1 MQITCVTFDCGD
13 DASALVAFWCEA
25 LGYEARGHCC
35 YPPDGVG
42 PYLEFSPAPEDK
54 VVKNRVHLGTSTD
67 DVDAEV
73 ARLCALGATVAW
85 EEEFPPEWKYRNLV
99 LRDPSGNEFCLGGP
113 SATTS

>member
-1 MQITCVTFDCGD
+1 MQITCVTFDCD
-13 DASALVAFWCEA
+13 DDPTALVAFWCEA

-35 YPPDGVG
+35 YPPDRVG

-67 DVDAEV
+67 DVDVEV

-85 EEEFPPEWKYRNLV
+85 EEEFPPDWKYRNLV
-99 LRDPSGNEFCLGGP
+99 LRDPAGNEFCLGGP
-113 SATTS
+113 K